1 MFESECSVPGMWHW
15 NAYLDRLLV
24 SAFVIC
30 SHDTERTTNEC
41 CRPCK
46 SHRCIIS
53 ISPRFREGQPGL
65 NSFHLNCSIRPLKEK
80 KVPRWNAVICLMSGK
95 PTLLFPE
102 NLETSMLICVTSM
115 SWHSSCQRTP
125 SVALRHQKFKSSQNV
140 QTRASHGRELKSYTC
155 THQLKLICVHSG
167 KCFAAADCLQLD
179 KDRYCKGVEL
189 LRENFQCSTFF
200 PRKAHGYCNFA
211 RWTLIYSIVSFS
223 TLGVKWV
230 SATFDWR
237 LWLRQRNKNGQK
249 RTWHH
254 ALRSVQQ
261 SSTSPVFIDFRMLR
275 FCFDSHLRFDQN
287 ACRSLKPIQ

>member
-1 MFESECSVPGMWHW
+1 M
-15 NAYLDRLLV
+15 
-24 SAFVIC
+24 
-30 SHDTERTTNEC
+30 
-41 CRPCK
+41 
-46 SHRCIIS
+46 
-53 ISPRFREGQPGL
+53 
-65 NSFHLNCSIRPLKEK
+65 
-80 KVPRWNAVICLMSGK
+80 
-95 PTLLFPE
+95 
-102 NLETSMLICVTSM
+102 NL
-115 SWHSSCQRTP
+115 
-125 SVALRHQKFKSSQNV
+125 SSQNV

-211 RWTLIYSIVSFS
+211 HGEPSFTASSAFPHLVSNESAPPLIEDFGFGKG
-223 TLGVKWV
+223 TKM
-230 SATFDWR
+230 D
-237 LWLRQRNKNGQK
+237 KK

-287 ACRSLKPIQ
+287 ACKSYHLRTKHLLSCARVSQARGICDCTCTPNMHHFTVRVFT